1 MTFSKTYL
9 AFEMTFS
16 SPSFYTTVFL
26 CTAVIF
32 LFEYGVMT
40 IRINLFPSCADY
52 FRVLVSK
59 KQSKITER
67 EAGEIHWLHDK
78 HYKKK
83 RKNDMRRNFK
93 IWKANDKK
101 VKK

>member
-1 MTFSKTYL
+1 MAQSWDGVLICSIIGSVLFYFAYGWVSSYMTFSKTYL

-67 EAGEIHWLHDK
+67 EAGEIH
-78 HYKKK
+78 
-83 RKNDMRRNFK
+83 
-93 IWKANDKK
+93 
-101 VKK
+101 